1 MEKNYKYSSNHGFDL
16 DVTIGKFA
24 EQANGEC
31 YIRSGD
37 TSLLVT
43 AVASEKPRE
52 GIDFFPLIC
61 DFQEKL
67 YAVGKIPGG
76 FLKREGKAS
85 DEATLIS
92 RQMDRPLRP
101 LFPENYY
108 NDVQVIATV
117 LSMDEDNK
125 PDCLSTIGASIA
137 LGISD
142 IPFNGPVAA
151 VSVGFVDGNFII
163 NPNEE
168 QREKSLLDLT
178 VAGSKDAINMVE
190 AGANELT
197 EDQMLEAMLLAHE
210 EIGHICEFTQ
220 LIIDEIGKEKNL
232 VEVIVP
238 SELEE
243 KIIAEFS
250 EDIKGSIRTT
260 DKMERGEA
268 MFNIEEAAKERFLEE
283 YPDSEDEIHRVID
296 DIMKKEVRRMI
307 SIDKIRPDGREMKEI
322 RPLSAEV
329 GTLPRVHGS
338 GLFKRGQT
346 QVLSVVTLGSTAD
359 VQIIDGLNRK
369 EIQKRY
375 MHQYNFPP
383 FSVGDVKPLRAPGR
397 REIGHGHLAERALI
411 PVLPDPS
418 EFPYTIRVVSEVLSS
433 NGSSSQASICG
444 STLSLMDAGVP
455 IKKPVAGIAMGLIKE
470 EDSISILT
478 DIQGLEDH
486 LGDMDFKVAG
496 TRDGITALQMDMKI
510 SGITREVLEESLDN
524 AKEARMQILD
534 LIDKTIES
542 PREDISDFA
551 PRLFTID
558 IDPEKVRDVI
568 GSGGKTINKIID
580 ETGVTIETEDD
591 GHITVAS
598 VDGESGKRAI
608 EMIKSI
614 VTDPKAGDVYTGKV
628 TRIMNFGAFVEI
640 AIGKEG
646 LLHIS
651 QIDHKRVEKV
661 EDILNVGDEVT
672 VKVTEIDRQ
681 GRINLSRK
689 ALLEKPEGSESDD
702 KDDHR
707 QRRDNK
713 RRNDKSEAWPA
724 DEDPRNLNN

>member
-1 MEKNYKYSSNHGFDL
+1 MVKNYKYTSKRGKDIEI
-16 DVTIGKFA
+16 TIGKFA

-31 YIRSGD
+31 FIRSGD

-52 GIDFFPLIC
+52 GIDFFPLLC

-85 DEATLIS
+85 DEATLIA

-108 NDVQVIATV
+108 NDVQIVATV
-117 LSMDEDNK
+117 LSMEEDYL
-125 PDCLSTIGASIA
+125 PDPLTTIGASIA

-142 IPFNGPVAA
+142 IPFDGPVAA
-151 VSVGFVDGNFII
+151 AMVGMVDGKLII
-163 NPNEE
+163 NPNKE
-168 QREKSLLDLT
+168 QREKSDLDLT
-178 VAGSKDAINMVE
+178 VAGKKDAINMVE
-190 AGANELT
+190 AGANELD
-197 EDQMLEAMLLAHE
+197 ESQMLEAMLYAQE
-210 EIGHICEFTQ
+210 EIADICDFIQ
-220 LIIDEIGKEKNL
+220 NIIDEIGKEKTV
-232 VEVIVP
+232 VEEHI
-238 SELEE
+238 ETQLE
-243 KIIAEFS
+243 KDIAADFE
-250 EDIKGSIRTT
+250 EEIKKAIRTS
-260 DKMERGEA
+260 DKTEREDNI
-268 MFNIEEAAKERFLEE
+268 FKIEEAAKEKYLEE
-283 YPDSEDEIHRVID
+283 NPESADEIHRKID
-296 DIMKKEVRRMI
+296 DIMKKEVRRMV
-307 SIDKIRPDGREMKEI
+307 SIDKIRPDGRELTEI
-322 RPLSAEV
+322 RKLSAEA
-329 GTLPRVHGS
+329 GLLPRVHGS
-338 GLFKRGQT
+338 GLFQRGQT
-346 QVLSVVTLGSTAD
+346 QVLSVLTLGSPAD
-359 VQIIDGLNRK
+359 VQIIDGLNK
-369 EIQKRY
+369 EEVEKRY

-383 FSVGDVKPLRAPGR
+383 FSVGDIKPLRAPGR
-397 REIGHGHLAERALI
+397 REVGHGHLAERALV
-411 PVLPDPS
+411 PVLPDQKD
-418 EFPYTIRVVSEVLSS
+418 FPYTIRIVSEVLSS

-470 EDSISILT
+470 DDSISILT

-496 TRDGITALQMDMKI
+496 TKDGITALQMDMKI
-510 SGITREVLEESLDN
+510 SGITKEVLEQSLNN
-524 AKEARMQILD
+524 AKNARMQILD
-534 LIDKTIES
+534 VITEAIEK

-580 ETGVTIETEDD
+580 QTGVKIETEDD

-598 VDGESGKRAI
+598 NDGASGKKAI
-608 EMIKSI
+608 EMIRSI
-614 VTDPKAGDVYTGKV
+614 VTDPKPGDIYTGKV
-628 TRIMNFGAFVEI
+628 VRIMNFGAFVEI

-651 QIDHKRVEKV
+651 QIDHHRVGKV
-661 EDILNVGDEVT
+661 EDVLNVGDEVK

-689 ALLEKPEGSESDD
+689 ELLEKPEKEDRSE
-702 KDDHR
+702 
-707 QRRDNK
+707 K
-713 RRNDKSEAWPA
+713 RERPKKQEAWPA
-724 DEDPRNLNN
+724 DEDPRNHNN

>member
-1 MEKNYKYSSNHGFDL
+1 MVKTYKYESKLGKDFEI
-16 DVTIGKFA
+16 TIGKFA

-31 YIRSGD
+31 YIKSGD

-108 NDVQVIATV
+108 NDVQIIATV
-117 LSMDEDNK
+117 LSMDEDNL
-125 PDCLSTIGASIA
+125 PDPLTTIGASIA

-142 IPFNGPVAA
+142 IPFDGPVGACM
-151 VSVGFVDGNFII
+151 VGKVGDNLII
-163 NPNEE
+163 NPNKEE
-168 QREKSLLDLT
+168 REKSSLELT
-178 VAGSKDAINMVE
+178 VAGKKGAINMVE
-190 AGANELT
+190 AGAKEIS
-197 EDQMLEAMLLAHE
+197 EDEMLEAMLLALE
-210 EIGHICEFTQ
+210 EIGNISDFIQT
-220 LIIDEIGKEKNL
+220 IIDDIGKEKI
-232 VEVIVP
+232 EVAQIEET
-238 SELEE
+238 ELDRKISADFEE
-243 KIIAEFS
+243 E
-250 EDIKGSIRTT
+250 IKNSIRTT
-260 DKMERGEA
+260 DKTEREDNI
-268 MFNIEEAAKERFLEE
+268 FNIEEAAKEKYLEE
-283 YPDSEDEIHRVID
+283 YPESEDEIHRRID
-296 DIMKKEVRRMI
+296 NIMKKEVRRMI
-307 SIDKIRPDGREMKEI
+307 SIDKIRPDGRDLTEI
-322 RPLSAEV
+322 RPLSAEA
-329 GTLPRVHGS
+329 GLLPRVHGS
-338 GLFKRGQT
+338 GLFQRGQT
-346 QVLSVVTLGSTAD
+346 QVLSVVTLGSPAD
-359 VQIIDGLNRK
+359 VQIIDGLNRE

-375 MHQYNFPP
+375 IHQYNFPP
-383 FSVGDVKPLRAPGR
+383 FCVGDVRPLRGPGR
-397 REIGHGHLAERALI
+397 REIGHGRLAERALL
-411 PVLPDPS
+411 PVLPD
-418 EFPYTIRVVSEVLSS
+418 EKDFPYTIRVVSEVLSS

-455 IKKPVAGIAMGLIKE
+455 ITKPVAGIAMGLIKE
-470 EDSISILT
+470 DDSISILT

-510 SGITREVLEESLDN
+510 DGITREVLEESLND
-524 AKEARMQILD
+524 AHSARMRILD
-534 LIDKTIES
+534 VIES
-542 PREDISDFA
+542 AIEKPRSDISDYA

-580 ETGVTIETEDD
+580 ATGVKIETEDD

-598 VDGESGKRAI
+598 EDGESGKKAI

-614 VTDPKAGDVYTGKV
+614 VTDPKPGDIYTGKV
-628 TRIMNFGAFVEI
+628 VRIMNFGAFVEI

-651 QIDHKRVEKV
+651 QIDHHRVEKV
-661 EDILNVGDEVT
+661 EDVLSVGDEVK

-689 ALLEKPEGSESDD
+689 ALLEKPE
-702 KDDHR
+702 
-707 QRRDNK
+707 
-713 RRNDKSEAWPA
+713 AWPV
-724 DEDPRNLNN
+724 DESPYRKDKKDK

>member
-1 MEKNYKYSSNHGFDL
+1 MIKNYKYTSKNGYDFE
-16 DVTIGKFA
+16 VTIGKYA
-24 EQANGEC
+24 EQANGAC
-31 YIRSGD
+31 FIQSGD

-76 FLKREGKAS
+76 FLRREGKAS

-117 LSMDEDNK
+117 LSMDHDHL
-125 PDCLSTIGASIA
+125 PDPLTTIGASIA

-142 IPFNGPVAA
+142 IPFNGPVGACM
-151 VSVGFVDGNFII
+151 VGKVDGKLVI

-168 QREKSLLDLT
+168 DRKKSDLHLT
-178 VAGSKDAINMVE
+178 VAGKKGAINMVE
-190 AGANELT
+190 AGANELD
-197 EDQMLEAMLLAHE
+197 ESEMLEAMLLA
-210 EIGHICEFTQ
+210 
-220 LIIDEIGKEKNL
+220 LDEIGDISDFIQTIIDDIGLPKKE
-232 VEVIVP
+232 VEAHEET
-238 SELEE
+238 ELDRLISKSFEE
-243 KIIAEFS
+243 E
-250 EDIKGSIRTT
+250 IKSSIRTT
-260 DKMERGEA
+260 DKTEREDNI
-268 MFNIEEAAKERFLEE
+268 FRIEEEAKEKFLTDFPET
-283 YPDSEDEIHRVID
+283 EDEIHRRID

-307 SIDKIRPDGREMKEI
+307 SIDKIRPDGRAMTEI
-322 RPLSAEV
+322 RPLSAEAGV
-329 GTLPRVHGS
+329 LPRVHGS
-338 GLFKRGQT
+338 GLFQRGQT
-346 QVLSVVTLGSTAD
+346 QVLSIVTLGSPAD
-359 VQIIDGLNRK
+359 SQLIDGLNI
-369 EIQKRY
+369 EDVEKRY

-383 FSVGDVKPLRAPGR
+383 FCVGDVRPLRGPGR
-397 REIGHGHLAERALI
+397 REIGHGHLAERALV
-411 PVLPDPS
+411 PVLPD
-418 EFPYTIRVVSEVLSS
+418 EKDFPYTIRVVSEVLSS

-470 EDSISILT
+470 DDSISILT

-510 SGITREVLEESLDN
+510 SGITEEVLRQSLAD
-524 AKEARMQILD
+524 AKDARFRILD
-534 LIDKTIES
+534 VIES
-542 PREDISDFA
+542 AIDAPREELSDYA
-551 PRLFTID
+551 PRLYTID

-568 GSGGKTINKIID
+568 GSGGKNINKIID
-580 ETGVTIETEDD
+580 ATGVKIETEDD

-598 VDGESGKRAI
+598 NDGASGKKAI
-608 EMIKSI
+608 EMIRAI
-614 VTDPKAGDVYTGKV
+614 VTDPKPGDVFEGTV
-628 TRIMNFGAFVEI
+628 VRLMNFGAFVEI

-651 QIDHKRVEKV
+651 QIAHHRVNKV
-661 EDILNVGDEVT
+661 EDELKVGDK
-672 VKVTEIDRQ
+672 VKVQVTEIDRQ

-689 ALLEKPEGSESDD
+689 ALLEKPEKE
-702 KDDHR
+702 
-707 QRRDNK
+707 QRPEK
-713 RRNDKSEAWPA
+713 AEAWPV
-724 DEDPRNLNN
+724 DESPYRKDK

>member
-1 MEKNYKYSSNHGFDL
+1 MEKNYKYTSNHGYEL
-16 DVTIGKFA
+16 EVTIGKFA

-31 YIRSGD
+31 YIKNGE

-85 DEATLIS
+85 DEGTLIS

-117 LSMDEDNK
+117 FSMDEDHK

-142 IPFNGPVAA
+142 IPFAGPVAA
-151 VSVGFVDGNFII
+151 VSVGYVDGKLIV

-168 QREKSLLDLT
+168 ERKNSKLDLT
-178 VAGSKDAINMVE
+178 VAGTADAINMVE

-197 EDQMLEAMLLAHE
+197 EEEMLEAMLLAHE
-210 EIGHICEFTQ
+210 EIGQICKFTQ
-220 LIIDEIGKEKNL
+220 SIIDEIGKEKNL
-232 VEVIVP
+232 VEVELT

-243 KIIAEFS
+243 KIIEEYS
-250 EDIKGSIRTT
+250 DDIKSSIRTT

-268 MFNIEEAAKERFLEE
+268 IFNIEEAAKEKYLEE
-283 YPDSEDEIHRVID
+283 YPESEDEIHRVID
-296 DIMKKEVRRMI
+296 NIMKKEVRRMI
-307 SIDKIRPDGREMKEI
+307 SIDKIRPDGRDLKEI
-322 RPLSAEV
+322 RPLSAEA
-329 GTLPRVHGS
+329 GLIPRVHGS

-346 QVLSVVTLGSTAD
+346 QVLSITTLGSPAD
-359 VQIIDGLNRK
+359 VQIIDGLNRE
-369 EIQKRY
+369 EIHKRY

-397 REIGHGHLAERALI
+397 REIGHGHLAERALV
-411 PVLPDPS
+411 PVLPEQSD
-418 EFPYTIRVVSEVLSS
+418 FPYTIRVVSEVLSS

-470 EDSISILT
+470 EESISILT

-510 SGITREVLEESLDN
+510 SGISREILEESLQN
-524 AKEARMQILD
+524 AKQARMQILD
-534 LIDKTIES
+534 LIESTINS
-542 PREDISDFA
+542 PREDISDYA

-580 ETGVTIETEDD
+580 ETGVSIETEDD
-591 GHITVAS
+591 GHITVAAN
-598 VDGESGKRAI
+598 DGTSGKKAI
-608 EMIKSI
+608 EMIRAI
-614 VTDPKAGDVYTGKV
+614 VTDPQVGDIYTGKV
-628 TRIMNFGAFVEI
+628 TKIMNFGAFVEI

-651 QIDHKRVEKV
+651 QIDHARTDKV
-661 EDILNVGDEVT
+661 EDVLAVDDEVR
-672 VKVTEIDRQ
+672 VKITEIDRQ

-689 ALLEKPEGSESDD
+689 ALLEKSE
-702 KDDHR
+702 KEE
-707 QRRDNK
+707 NK
-713 RRNDKSEAWPA
+713 RDANHKKEAWPS
-724 DEDPRNLNN
+724 DEDPRNK

>member
-1 MEKNYKYSSNHGFDL
+1 MVKTYKYTSKLGKDFE
-16 DVTIGKFA
+16 VTIGKFA

-37 TSLLVT
+37 TSMLVT

-76 FLKREGKAS
+76 FLRREGKSS

-108 NDVQVIATV
+108 NDVQIIATV
-117 LSMDEDNK
+117 LSMDEDNL
-125 PDCLSTIGASIA
+125 PDPLTTIGASIA

-142 IPFNGPVAA
+142 IPFDGPVGACM
-151 VSVGFVDGNFII
+151 VGKVGDKLII
-163 NPNEE
+163 NPDKEE
-168 QREKSLLDLT
+168 REKSTLELT
-178 VAGSKDAINMVE
+178 VAGKKGAINMVE
-190 AGANELT
+190 AGANELS
-197 EDQMLEAMLLAHE
+197 ESDMLEAMLLALE
-210 EIGHICEFTQ
+210 EIGHISDFIQT
-220 LIIDEIGKEKNL
+220 IIDDIGKEKA
-232 VEVIVP
+232 EV
-238 SELEE
+238 SEIEE
-243 KIIAEFS
+243 TELDRLISKDFEQ
-250 EDIKGSIRTT
+250 DIKDSIRTT
-260 DKMERGEA
+260 DKTEREDNI
-268 MFNIEEAAKERFLEE
+268 FRIEEEAKAKYLEE
-283 YPDSEDEIHRVID
+283 YPESEDEIHRRID
-296 DIMKKEVRRMI
+296 NIMKKEVRRMI
-307 SIDKIRPDGREMKEI
+307 SIDKIRPDGRDLTEI
-322 RPLSAEV
+322 RPLSAEA
-329 GTLPRVHGS
+329 GLLPRVHGS

-346 QVLSVVTLGSTAD
+346 QVLSVVTLGSPAD
-359 VQIIDGLNRK
+359 VQIIDGLNRE
-369 EIQKRY
+369 EITKRY

-383 FSVGDVKPLRAPGR
+383 FCVGDVRPLRGPGR
-397 REIGHGHLAERALI
+397 REIGHGRLAERALV
-411 PVLPDPS
+411 PVLPDES

-470 EDSISILT
+470 DDSISILT

-510 SGITREVLEESLDN
+510 SGITREVLEKSLAD
-524 AKEARMQILD
+524 AHDARMRILD
-534 LIDKTIES
+534 VIETAIKS
-542 PREDISDFA
+542 PRADISDYA
-551 PRLFTID
+551 PRLYTID

-580 ETGVTIETEDD
+580 ATGVKIETEDD

-598 VDGESGKRAI
+598 DNGESGKKAI
-608 EMIKSI
+608 EMIKAI
-614 VTDPKAGDVYTGKV
+614 VTDPKPGDIYTGKV
-628 TRIMNFGAFVEI
+628 VRIMNFGAFVEI

-651 QIDHKRVEKV
+651 QIDHHRVGKV
-661 EDILNVGDEVT
+661 EDVLSVGDEVK

-689 ALLEKPEGSESDD
+689 ALLEKPE
-702 KDDHR
+702 
-707 QRRDNK
+707 
-713 RRNDKSEAWPA
+713 AWPV
-724 DEDPRNLNN
+724 DESPYKKNKDK

>member
-1 MEKNYKYSSNHGFDL
+1 MIKNYKYTSKNGYDFE
-16 DVTIGKFA
+16 VTIGKYA
-24 EQANGEC
+24 EQANGAC
-31 YIRSGD
+31 FIQSGD

-76 FLKREGKAS
+76 FLRREGKAS

-117 LSMDEDNK
+117 LSMDHDHL
-125 PDCLSTIGASIA
+125 PDPLTTIGASIA

-142 IPFNGPVAA
+142 IPFNGPVGACM
-151 VSVGFVDGNFII
+151 VGKVDGKLVI

-168 QREKSLLDLT
+168 DRKKSDLHLT
-178 VAGSKDAINMVE
+178 VAGKKGAINMVE
-190 AGANELT
+190 AGANELD
-197 EDQMLEAMLLAHE
+197 ESEMLEAMLLA
-210 EIGHICEFTQ
+210 
-220 LIIDEIGKEKNL
+220 LDEIGDISDFIQTIIDDIGLPKKE
-232 VEVIVP
+232 VEAHEETELDRLI
-238 SELEE
+238 SESFEE
-243 KIIAEFS
+243 E
-250 EDIKGSIRTT
+250 IKSSIRTT
-260 DKMERGEA
+260 DKTEREDNI
-268 MFNIEEAAKERFLEE
+268 FRIEEEAKEKFLTDFPET
-283 YPDSEDEIHRVID
+283 EDEIHRRID

-307 SIDKIRPDGREMKEI
+307 SIDKIRPDGRAMTEI
-322 RPLSAEV
+322 RPLSAEAGV
-329 GTLPRVHGS
+329 LPRVHGS
-338 GLFKRGQT
+338 GLFQRGQT
-346 QVLSVVTLGSTAD
+346 QVLSIVTLGSPAD
-359 VQIIDGLNRK
+359 SQLIDGLNI
-369 EIQKRY
+369 EDVEKRY

-383 FSVGDVKPLRAPGR
+383 FCVGDVRPLRGPGR
-397 REIGHGHLAERALI
+397 REIGHGHLAERALV
-411 PVLPDPS
+411 PVLPD
-418 EFPYTIRVVSEVLSS
+418 EKDFPYTIRVVSEVLSS

-470 EDSISILT
+470 DDSISILT

-510 SGITREVLEESLDN
+510 SGITEEVLRQSLAD
-524 AKEARMQILD
+524 AKDARFRILD
-534 LIDKTIES
+534 VIES
-542 PREDISDFA
+542 AIDAPREELSDYA
-551 PRLFTID
+551 PRLYTID

-568 GSGGKTINKIID
+568 GSGGKNINKIID
-580 ETGVTIETEDD
+580 ATGVKIETEDD

-598 VDGESGKRAI
+598 NDGASGKKAI
-608 EMIKSI
+608 EMIKAI
-614 VTDPKAGDVYTGKV
+614 VTDPKPGDVFEGTV
-628 TRIMNFGAFVEI
+628 VRLMNFGAFVEI

-651 QIDHKRVEKV
+651 QIAHHRVNKV
-661 EDILNVGDEVT
+661 EDELKVGDK
-672 VKVTEIDRQ
+672 VKVQVTEIDRQ

-689 ALLEKPEGSESDD
+689 ALLEKPEKSERPE
-702 KDDHR
+702 KA
-707 QRRDNK
+707 
-713 RRNDKSEAWPA
+713 EAWPV
-724 DEDPRNLNN
+724 DESPYRKDK

>member
-1 MEKNYKYSSNHGFDL
+1 MVKTYKYESKLGKDFEI
-16 DVTIGKFA
+16 TIGKFA

-31 YIRSGD
+31 YIKSGD

-108 NDVQVIATV
+108 NDVQIIATV
-117 LSMDEDNK
+117 LSMDEDNL
-125 PDCLSTIGASIA
+125 PDPLTTIGASIA

-142 IPFNGPVAA
+142 IPFDGPVGACM
-151 VSVGFVDGNFII
+151 VGKVGDNLII
-163 NPNEE
+163 NPNKEE
-168 QREKSLLDLT
+168 REKSSLELT
-178 VAGSKDAINMVE
+178 VAGKKGAINMVE
-190 AGANELT
+190 AGAKEIS
-197 EDQMLEAMLLAHE
+197 EDEMLEAMLLALE
-210 EIGHICEFTQ
+210 EIGNISDFIQT
-220 LIIDEIGKEKNL
+220 IIDDIGKEKI
-232 VEVIVP
+232 EVAQIEET
-238 SELEE
+238 ELDRKISADFEE
-243 KIIAEFS
+243 E
-250 EDIKGSIRTT
+250 IKNSIRTT
-260 DKMERGEA
+260 DKTEREDNI
-268 MFNIEEAAKERFLEE
+268 FNIEEAAKEKYLEE
-283 YPDSEDEIHRVID
+283 YPESEDEIHRRID
-296 DIMKKEVRRMI
+296 NIMKKEVRRMI
-307 SIDKIRPDGREMKEI
+307 SIDKIRPDGRDLTEI
-322 RPLSAEV
+322 RPLSAEA
-329 GTLPRVHGS
+329 GLLPRVHGS
-338 GLFKRGQT
+338 GLFQRGQT
-346 QVLSVVTLGSTAD
+346 QVLSVVTLGSPAD
-359 VQIIDGLNRK
+359 VQIIDGLNRE

-375 MHQYNFPP
+375 IHQYNFPP
-383 FSVGDVKPLRAPGR
+383 FCVGDVRPLRGPGR
-397 REIGHGHLAERALI
+397 REIGHGRLAERALL
-411 PVLPDPS
+411 PVLPD
-418 EFPYTIRVVSEVLSS
+418 EKDFPYTIRVVSEVLSS

-455 IKKPVAGIAMGLIKE
+455 ISKPVAGIAMGLIKE
-470 EDSISILT
+470 DDSISILT

-510 SGITREVLEESLDN
+510 DGITREVLEESLND
-524 AKEARMQILD
+524 AHSARMRILD
-534 LIDKTIES
+534 VIESAIDK
-542 PREDISDFA
+542 PRSDISDYA

-580 ETGVTIETEDD
+580 ATGVKIETEDD

-598 VDGESGKRAI
+598 EDGESGKKAI

-614 VTDPKAGDVYTGKV
+614 VTDPKPGDIYTGKV
-628 TRIMNFGAFVEI
+628 VRIMNFGAFVEI

-651 QIDHKRVEKV
+651 QIDHHRVEKV
-661 EDILNVGDEVT
+661 EDVLSVGDEVK

-689 ALLEKPEGSESDD
+689 ALLEKPE
-702 KDDHR
+702 
-707 QRRDNK
+707 
-713 RRNDKSEAWPA
+713 AWPV
-724 DEDPRNLNN
+724 DESPYRKDKKDK

>member
-1 MEKNYKYSSNHGFDL
+1 MIKNYKYTSKNGYDFE
-16 DVTIGKFA
+16 VTIGKYA
-24 EQANGEC
+24 EQANGAC
-31 YIRSGD
+31 FIQSGD

-76 FLKREGKAS
+76 FLRREGKAS

-117 LSMDEDNK
+117 LSMDHDHL
-125 PDCLSTIGASIA
+125 PDPLTTIGASIA

-142 IPFNGPVAA
+142 IPFNGPVGACM
-151 VSVGFVDGNFII
+151 VGKVDGKLVI

-168 QREKSLLDLT
+168 DRKKSDLHLT
-178 VAGSKDAINMVE
+178 VAGKKGAINMVE
-190 AGANELT
+190 AGANELD
-197 EDQMLEAMLLAHE
+197 ESEMLEAMLLA
-210 EIGHICEFTQ
+210 
-220 LIIDEIGKEKNL
+220 LDEIGDISDFIQTIIDDIGLPKKE
-232 VEVIVP
+232 VEAHEETELDRLI
-238 SELEE
+238 SESFEE
-243 KIIAEFS
+243 E
-250 EDIKGSIRTT
+250 IKSSIRTT
-260 DKMERGEA
+260 DKTEREDNI
-268 MFNIEEAAKERFLEE
+268 FRIEEEAKEKFLTDFPET
-283 YPDSEDEIHRVID
+283 EDEIHRRID

-307 SIDKIRPDGREMKEI
+307 SIDKIRPDGRAMTEI
-322 RPLSAEV
+322 RPLSAEAGV
-329 GTLPRVHGS
+329 LPRVHGS
-338 GLFKRGQT
+338 GLFQRGQT
-346 QVLSVVTLGSTAD
+346 QVLSIVTLGSPAD
-359 VQIIDGLNRK
+359 SQLIDGLNI
-369 EIQKRY
+369 EDVEKRY

-383 FSVGDVKPLRAPGR
+383 FCVGDVRPLRGPGR
-397 REIGHGHLAERALI
+397 REIGHGHLAERALV
-411 PVLPDPS
+411 PVLPD
-418 EFPYTIRVVSEVLSS
+418 EKDFPYTIRVVSEVLSS

-470 EDSISILT
+470 DDSISILT

-510 SGITREVLEESLDN
+510 SGITEEVLRQSLAD
-524 AKEARMQILD
+524 AKDARFRILD
-534 LIDKTIES
+534 VIES
-542 PREDISDFA
+542 AIDAPREELSDYA
-551 PRLFTID
+551 PRLYTID

-568 GSGGKTINKIID
+568 GSGGKNINKIID
-580 ETGVTIETEDD
+580 ATGVKIETEDD

-598 VDGESGKRAI
+598 NDGASGKKAI
-608 EMIKSI
+608 EMIKAI
-614 VTDPKAGDVYTGKV
+614 VTDPKPGDVFEGTV
-628 TRIMNFGAFVEI
+628 VRLMNFGAFVEI

-651 QIDHKRVEKV
+651 QIAHHRVNKV
-661 EDILNVGDEVT
+661 EDELKVGDK
-672 VKVTEIDRQ
+672 VKVQVTEIDRQ

-689 ALLEKPEGSESDD
+689 ALLEKPEKE
-702 KDDHR
+702 
-707 QRRDNK
+707 QRPEK
-713 RRNDKSEAWPA
+713 AEAWPV
-724 DEDPRNLNN
+724 DESPYRKDK

>member
-31 YIRSGD
+31 YIKCGD

-117 LSMDEDNK
+117 FSMDEDNK

-151 VSVGFVDGNFII
+151 VSVGYVDGEYII

-168 QREKSLLDLT
+168 QREKSLLELT

-197 EDQMLEAMLLAHE
+197 EDKMLEAMLIAHE
-210 EIGHICEFTQ
+210 EIGHICDFIQT
-220 LIIDEIGKEKNL
+220 IIDEIGKEKNM

-243 KIIAEFS
+243 KIIAEYS

-268 MFNIEEAAKERFLEE
+268 IFNIEEAAKEKFLED
-283 YPDSEDEIHRVID
+283 YPESEDEIHRVID

-307 SIDKIRPDGREMKEI
+307 SIDKIRPDGRQMKEI

-346 QVLSVVTLGSTAD
+346 QVLSVVTLGSPAD

-383 FSVGDVKPLRAPGR
+383 FSVGDIKPLRAPGR
-397 REIGHGHLAERALI
+397 REIGHGRLAERALI
-411 PVLPDPS
+411 PVLPELS

-510 SGITREVLEESLDN
+510 SGITREVLEESLAN

-534 LIDKTIES
+534 LIESTIQN
-542 PREDISDFA
+542 PREDISEFA

-651 QIDHKRVEKV
+651 QIDHKRVGKV
-661 EDILNVGDEVT
+661 EDVLSVGDEVK
-672 VKVTEIDRQ
+672 VEVTEIDKQ

-689 ALLEKPEGSESDD
+689 ALLPKPERDE
-702 KDDHR
+702 KEER
-707 QRRDNK
+707 QDRKERPRK
-713 RRNDKSEAWPA
+713 QEAWPA
-724 DEDPRNLNN
+724 DEDPRDHNN

>member
-1 MEKNYKYSSNHGFDL
+1 MIKNYKYTSKNGYDFE
-16 DVTIGKFA
+16 VTIGKYA
-24 EQANGEC
+24 EQANGAC
-31 YIRSGD
+31 FIQSGD

-76 FLKREGKAS
+76 FLRREGKAS

-117 LSMDEDNK
+117 LSMDHDHL
-125 PDCLSTIGASIA
+125 PDPLTTIGASIA

-142 IPFNGPVAA
+142 IPFNGPVGACM
-151 VSVGFVDGNFII
+151 VGKVDGKLVI

-168 QREKSLLDLT
+168 DRKKSDLELT
-178 VAGSKDAINMVE
+178 VAGKKGAINMVE
-190 AGANELT
+190 AGANELD
-197 EDQMLEAMLLAHE
+197 ESEMLEAMLLA
-210 EIGHICEFTQ
+210 
-220 LIIDEIGKEKNL
+220 LDEIGDISDFIQTIIDDIGLPKKE
-232 VEVIVP
+232 VEAHEETELDRLI
-238 SELEE
+238 SESFEE
-243 KIIAEFS
+243 E
-250 EDIKGSIRTT
+250 IKSSIRTT
-260 DKMERGEA
+260 DKTEREDNI
-268 MFNIEEAAKERFLEE
+268 FRIEEEAKEKFLTDFPET
-283 YPDSEDEIHRVID
+283 EDEIHRRID

-307 SIDKIRPDGREMKEI
+307 SIDKIRPDGRAMTEI
-322 RPLSAEV
+322 RPLSAEAGV
-329 GTLPRVHGS
+329 LPRVHGS
-338 GLFKRGQT
+338 GLFQRGQT
-346 QVLSVVTLGSTAD
+346 QVLSIVTLGSPAD
-359 VQIIDGLNRK
+359 SQLIDGLNI
-369 EIQKRY
+369 EDVEKRY

-383 FSVGDVKPLRAPGR
+383 FCVGDVRPLRGPGR
-397 REIGHGHLAERALI
+397 REIGHGHLAERALV
-411 PVLPDPS
+411 PVLPD
-418 EFPYTIRVVSEVLSS
+418 EKDFPYTIRVVSEVLSS

-470 EDSISILT
+470 DDSISILT

-510 SGITREVLEESLDN
+510 SGITEEVLRQSLAD
-524 AKEARMQILD
+524 AKDARFRILD
-534 LIDKTIES
+534 VIES
-542 PREDISDFA
+542 AIDAPREELSDYA
-551 PRLFTID
+551 PRLYTID

-568 GSGGKTINKIID
+568 GSGGKNINKIID
-580 ETGVTIETEDD
+580 ATGVKIETEDD

-598 VDGESGKRAI
+598 NDGASGKKAI
-608 EMIKSI
+608 EMIRAI
-614 VTDPKAGDVYTGKV
+614 VTDPKPGDVFEGTV
-628 TRIMNFGAFVEI
+628 VRLMNFGAFVEI

-651 QIDHKRVEKV
+651 QIAHHRVNKV
-661 EDILNVGDEVT
+661 EDELKVGDK
-672 VKVTEIDRQ
+672 VKVQVTEIDRQ

-689 ALLEKPEGSESDD
+689 ALLEKPEKE
-702 KDDHR
+702 
-707 QRRDNK
+707 QRPEK
-713 RRNDKSEAWPA
+713 AEAWPV
-724 DEDPRNLNN
+724 DESPYRKDK

>member
-1 MEKNYKYSSNHGFDL
+1 MIKNYKYTSKNGYDFE
-16 DVTIGKFA
+16 VTIGKYA
-24 EQANGEC
+24 EQANGAC
-31 YIRSGD
+31 FIQSGD

-76 FLKREGKAS
+76 FLRREGKAS

-117 LSMDEDNK
+117 LSMDHDHL
-125 PDCLSTIGASIA
+125 PDPLTTIGASIA

-142 IPFNGPVAA
+142 IPFNGPVGACM
-151 VSVGFVDGNFII
+151 VGKVDGKLVI

-168 QREKSLLDLT
+168 DRKKSDLHLT
-178 VAGSKDAINMVE
+178 VAGKKGAINMVE
-190 AGANELT
+190 AGANELD
-197 EDQMLEAMLLAHE
+197 ESEMLEAMLLA
-210 EIGHICEFTQ
+210 
-220 LIIDEIGKEKNL
+220 LDEIGDISDFIQTIIDDIGLPKKE
-232 VEVIVP
+232 VEAHEETELDRLI
-238 SELEE
+238 SES
-243 KIIAEFS
+243 F
-250 EDIKGSIRTT
+250 EDEIKSSIRTT
-260 DKMERGEA
+260 DKTEREDNI
-268 MFNIEEAAKERFLEE
+268 FRIEEEAKEKFLADFPET
-283 YPDSEDEIHRVID
+283 EDEIHRRID

-307 SIDKIRPDGREMKEI
+307 SIDKIRPDGRAMTEI
-322 RPLSAEV
+322 RPLSAEAGV
-329 GTLPRVHGS
+329 LPRVHGS
-338 GLFKRGQT
+338 GLFQRGQT
-346 QVLSVVTLGSTAD
+346 QVLSIVTLGSPAD
-359 VQIIDGLNRK
+359 SQLIDGLNI
-369 EIQKRY
+369 EDVEKRY

-383 FSVGDVKPLRAPGR
+383 FCVGDVRPLRGPGR
-397 REIGHGHLAERALI
+397 REIGHGHLAERALV
-411 PVLPDPS
+411 PVLPD
-418 EFPYTIRVVSEVLSS
+418 EKDFPYTIRVVSEVLSS

-470 EDSISILT
+470 DDSISILT

-510 SGITREVLEESLDN
+510 SGITEEVLRQSLAD
-524 AKEARMQILD
+524 AKDARFRILD
-534 LIDKTIES
+534 VIES
-542 PREDISDFA
+542 AIDAPREELSDYA
-551 PRLFTID
+551 PRLYTID

-568 GSGGKTINKIID
+568 GSGGKNINKIID
-580 ETGVTIETEDD
+580 ATGVKIETEDD

-598 VDGESGKRAI
+598 NDGTSGKKAI
-608 EMIKSI
+608 DMIKAI
-614 VTDPKAGDVYTGKV
+614 VTDPKPGDVFEGTV
-628 TRIMNFGAFVEI
+628 VRLMNFGAFVEI

-651 QIDHKRVEKV
+651 QIAHHRVNKV
-661 EDILNVGDEVT
+661 EDELKVGDK
-672 VKVTEIDRQ
+672 VKVQVTEIDRQ

-689 ALLEKPEGSESDD
+689 ALLEKPEKSERPE
-702 KDDHR
+702 KA
-707 QRRDNK
+707 
-713 RRNDKSEAWPA
+713 EAWPV
-724 DEDPRNLNN
+724 DESPYRKDK

>member
-1 MEKNYKYSSNHGFDL
+1 MIKNYKYTSKNGYDFE
-16 DVTIGKFA
+16 VTIGKYA
-24 EQANGEC
+24 EQANGAC
-31 YIRSGD
+31 FIQSGD

-76 FLKREGKAS
+76 FLRREGKAS

-117 LSMDEDNK
+117 LSMDHDHL
-125 PDCLSTIGASIA
+125 PDPLTTIGASIA

-142 IPFNGPVAA
+142 IPFNGPVGACM
-151 VSVGFVDGNFII
+151 VGKVDGKLVI

-168 QREKSLLDLT
+168 DRKKSDLHLT
-178 VAGSKDAINMVE
+178 VAGKKGAINMVE
-190 AGANELT
+190 AGANELD
-197 EDQMLEAMLLAHE
+197 ESEMLEAMLLA
-210 EIGHICEFTQ
+210 
-220 LIIDEIGKEKNL
+220 LDEIGDISDFIQTIIDDIGLPKKE
-232 VEVIVP
+232 VEAHEETELDRLI
-238 SELEE
+238 SESFEE
-243 KIIAEFS
+243 E
-250 EDIKGSIRTT
+250 IKSSIRTT
-260 DKMERGEA
+260 DKTEREDNI
-268 MFNIEEAAKERFLEE
+268 FRIEEEAKEKFLTDFPET
-283 YPDSEDEIHRVID
+283 EDEIHRRID

-307 SIDKIRPDGREMKEI
+307 SIDKIRPDGRAMTEI
-322 RPLSAEV
+322 RPLSAEAGV
-329 GTLPRVHGS
+329 LSRVHGS
-338 GLFKRGQT
+338 GLFQRGQT
-346 QVLSVVTLGSTAD
+346 QVLSIVTLGSPAD
-359 VQIIDGLNRK
+359 SQLIDGLNI
-369 EIQKRY
+369 EDVEKRY

-383 FSVGDVKPLRAPGR
+383 FCVGDVRPLRGPGR
-397 REIGHGHLAERALI
+397 REIGHGHLAERALV
-411 PVLPDPS
+411 PVLPD
-418 EFPYTIRVVSEVLSS
+418 EKDFPYTIRVVSEVLSS

-470 EDSISILT
+470 DDSISILT

-510 SGITREVLEESLDN
+510 SGITEEVLRQSLAD
-524 AKEARMQILD
+524 AKDARFRILD
-534 LIDKTIES
+534 VIES
-542 PREDISDFA
+542 AIDAPREELSDYA
-551 PRLFTID
+551 PRLYTID

-568 GSGGKTINKIID
+568 GSGGKNINKIID
-580 ETGVTIETEDD
+580 ATGVKIETEDD

-598 VDGESGKRAI
+598 NDGASGKKAI
-608 EMIKSI
+608 EMIRAI
-614 VTDPKAGDVYTGKV
+614 VTDPKPGDVFEGTV
-628 TRIMNFGAFVEI
+628 VRLMNFGAFVEI

-651 QIDHKRVEKV
+651 QIAHHRVNKV
-661 EDILNVGDEVT
+661 EDELKVGDK
-672 VKVTEIDRQ
+672 VKVQVTEIDRQ

-689 ALLEKPEGSESDD
+689 ALLEKPEKE
-702 KDDHR
+702 
-707 QRRDNK
+707 QRPEK
-713 RRNDKSEAWPA
+713 AEAWPV
-724 DEDPRNLNN
+724 DESPYRKDK

>member
-1 MEKNYKYSSNHGFDL
+1 MVKTYKYESKLGKDFE
-16 DVTIGKFA
+16 VTIGKFA

-31 YIRSGD
+31 YIKSCD

-108 NDVQVIATV
+108 NDVQIIATV
-117 LSMDEDNK
+117 LSMDEDNL
-125 PDCLSTIGASIA
+125 PDPLTTIGASIA

-142 IPFNGPVAA
+142 IPFDGPVGACM
-151 VSVGFVDGNFII
+151 VGKVGDKLII
-163 NPNEE
+163 NPNKEE
-168 QREKSLLDLT
+168 REKSSLELT
-178 VAGSKDAINMVE
+178 VAGKKGAINMVE
-190 AGANELT
+190 AGAKEIS
-197 EDQMLEAMLLAHE
+197 EGEMLEAMLLALE
-210 EIGHICEFTQ
+210 EIGNISDFIQT
-220 LIIDEIGKEKNL
+220 IIDDIGKEKIEVAQ
-232 VEVIVP
+232 VEET
-238 SELEE
+238 ELDRKISADFEE
-243 KIIAEFS
+243 E
-250 EDIKGSIRTT
+250 IKNSIRTT
-260 DKMERGEA
+260 DKTEREDNI
-268 MFNIEEAAKERFLEE
+268 FNIEEAAKEKYLEE
-283 YPDSEDEIHRVID
+283 YPESEDEIHRRID
-296 DIMKKEVRRMI
+296 NIMKKEVRRMI
-307 SIDKIRPDGREMKEI
+307 SIDKIRPDGRDLTEI
-322 RPLSAEV
+322 RQLSAEA
-329 GTLPRVHGS
+329 GLLPRVHGS
-338 GLFKRGQT
+338 GLFQRGQT
-346 QVLSVVTLGSTAD
+346 QVLSVVTLGSPAD
-359 VQIIDGLNRK
+359 VQIIDGLNRE

-375 MHQYNFPP
+375 IHQYNFPP
-383 FSVGDVKPLRAPGR
+383 FCVGDVRPLRGPGR
-397 REIGHGHLAERALI
+397 REIGHGRLAERALL
-411 PVLPDPS
+411 PVLPEEKD
-418 EFPYTIRVVSEVLSS
+418 FPYTIRVVSEVLSS

-455 IKKPVAGIAMGLIKE
+455 ISKPVAGIAMGLIKE
-470 EDSISILT
+470 DNSISILT

-510 SGITREVLEESLDN
+510 DGITREVLEESLND
-524 AKEARMQILD
+524 AHSARMRILD
-534 LIDKTIES
+534 VIESAIDK
-542 PREDISDFA
+542 PRSDISDYA

-568 GSGGKTINKIID
+568 GTGGKTINKIID
-580 ETGVTIETEDD
+580 ATGVKIETEDD

-598 VDGESGKRAI
+598 EDGESGKKAI

-614 VTDPKAGDVYTGKV
+614 VTDPKPGDIYTGKV
-628 TRIMNFGAFVEI
+628 VRIMNFGAFVEI

-651 QIDHKRVEKV
+651 QIDHHRVEKV
-661 EDILNVGDEVT
+661 EDVLSVGDEVK

-689 ALLEKPEGSESDD
+689 ALLEKPE
-702 KDDHR
+702 
-707 QRRDNK
+707 
-713 RRNDKSEAWPA
+713 AWPV
-724 DEDPRNLNN
+724 DESPYRKDKKDK

>member
-1 MEKNYKYSSNHGFDL
+1 MIKNYKYTSKNGYDFE
-16 DVTIGKFA
+16 VTIGKYA
-24 EQANGEC
+24 EQANGAC
-31 YIRSGD
+31 FIQSGD

-76 FLKREGKAS
+76 FLRREGKAS

-117 LSMDEDNK
+117 LSMDHDHL
-125 PDCLSTIGASIA
+125 PDPLTTIGASIA

-142 IPFNGPVAA
+142 IPFNGPVGACM
-151 VSVGFVDGNFII
+151 VGKVDGKLVI

-168 QREKSLLDLT
+168 DRKKSDLHLT
-178 VAGSKDAINMVE
+178 VAGKKGAINMVE
-190 AGANELT
+190 AGANELD
-197 EDQMLEAMLLAHE
+197 ESEMLEAMLLA
-210 EIGHICEFTQ
+210 
-220 LIIDEIGKEKNL
+220 LDEIGDISDFIQTIIDDIGLPKKE
-232 VEVIVP
+232 VEAHEETELDRLI
-238 SELEE
+238 SES
-243 KIIAEFS
+243 F
-250 EDIKGSIRTT
+250 EDEIKSSIRTT
-260 DKMERGEA
+260 DKTEREDNI
-268 MFNIEEAAKERFLEE
+268 FRIEEEAKEKFLADFPET
-283 YPDSEDEIHRVID
+283 EDEIHRRID

-307 SIDKIRPDGREMKEI
+307 SIDKIRPDGRAMTEI
-322 RPLSAEV
+322 RPLSAEAGV
-329 GTLPRVHGS
+329 LPRVHGS
-338 GLFKRGQT
+338 GLFQRGQT
-346 QVLSVVTLGSTAD
+346 QVLSIVTLGSPAD
-359 VQIIDGLNRK
+359 SQLIDGLNI
-369 EIQKRY
+369 EDVEKRY

-383 FSVGDVKPLRAPGR
+383 FCVGDVRPLRGPGR
-397 REIGHGHLAERALI
+397 REIGHGHLAERALV
-411 PVLPDPS
+411 PVLPD
-418 EFPYTIRVVSEVLSS
+418 EKDFPYTIRVVSEVLSS

-470 EDSISILT
+470 DDSISILT

-510 SGITREVLEESLDN
+510 SGITEEVLRQSLAD
-524 AKEARMQILD
+524 AKDARFRILD
-534 LIDKTIES
+534 VIES
-542 PREDISDFA
+542 AIDAPREELSDYA
-551 PRLFTID
+551 PRLYTID

-568 GSGGKTINKIID
+568 GSGGKNINKIID
-580 ETGVTIETEDD
+580 ATGVKIETEDD

-598 VDGESGKRAI
+598 NDGTSGKKAI
-608 EMIKSI
+608 EMIRAI
-614 VTDPKAGDVYTGKV
+614 VTDPKPGDVFEGTV
-628 TRIMNFGAFVEI
+628 VRLMNFGAFVEI

-651 QIDHKRVEKV
+651 QIAHHRVNKV
-661 EDILNVGDEVT
+661 EDELKVGDK
-672 VKVTEIDRQ
+672 VKVQVTEIDRQ

-689 ALLEKPEGSESDD
+689 AVLEKPEKSERPE
-702 KDDHR
+702 KA
-707 QRRDNK
+707 
-713 RRNDKSEAWPA
+713 EAWPV
-724 DEDPRNLNN
+724 DESPYRKDK

>member
-1 MEKNYKYSSNHGFDL
+1 MIKNYKYTSKNGYDFE
-16 DVTIGKFA
+16 VTIGKYA
-24 EQANGEC
+24 EQANGAC
-31 YIRSGD
+31 FIQSGD

-76 FLKREGKAS
+76 FLRREGKAS

-117 LSMDEDNK
+117 LSMDHDHL
-125 PDCLSTIGASIA
+125 PDPLTTIGASIA

-142 IPFNGPVAA
+142 IPFNGPVGACM
-151 VSVGFVDGNFII
+151 VGKVDGKLVI

-168 QREKSLLDLT
+168 DRKKSDLHLN
-178 VAGSKDAINMVE
+178 VAGKKGAINMVE
-190 AGANELT
+190 AGANELD
-197 EDQMLEAMLLAHE
+197 ESEMLEAMLLA
-210 EIGHICEFTQ
+210 
-220 LIIDEIGKEKNL
+220 LDEIGDISDFIQTIIDDIGLPKKE
-232 VEVIVP
+232 VEAHEETELDRLI
-238 SELEE
+238 SESFEE
-243 KIIAEFS
+243 E
-250 EDIKGSIRTT
+250 IKSSIRTT
-260 DKMERGEA
+260 DKTEREDNI
-268 MFNIEEAAKERFLEE
+268 FRIEEEAKEKFLTDFPET
-283 YPDSEDEIHRVID
+283 EDEIHRRID

-307 SIDKIRPDGREMKEI
+307 SIDKIRPDGRAMTEI
-322 RPLSAEV
+322 RPLSAEAGV
-329 GTLPRVHGS
+329 LPRVHGS
-338 GLFKRGQT
+338 GLFQRGQT
-346 QVLSVVTLGSTAD
+346 QVLSIVTLGSPAD
-359 VQIIDGLNRK
+359 SQLIDGLNI
-369 EIQKRY
+369 EDVEKRY

-383 FSVGDVKPLRAPGR
+383 FCVGDVRPLRGPGR
-397 REIGHGHLAERALI
+397 REIGHGHLAERALV
-411 PVLPDPS
+411 PVLPD
-418 EFPYTIRVVSEVLSS
+418 EKDFPYTIRVVSEVLSS

-470 EDSISILT
+470 DDSISILT

-510 SGITREVLEESLDN
+510 SGITEEVLRQSLAD
-524 AKEARMQILD
+524 AKDARFRILD
-534 LIDKTIES
+534 VIES
-542 PREDISDFA
+542 AIDAPREELSDYA
-551 PRLFTID
+551 PRLYTID

-568 GSGGKTINKIID
+568 GSGGKNINKIID
-580 ETGVTIETEDD
+580 ATGVKIETEDD

-598 VDGESGKRAI
+598 NDGTSGKKAI
-608 EMIKSI
+608 EMIRAI
-614 VTDPKAGDVYTGKV
+614 VTDPKPGDVFEGTV
-628 TRIMNFGAFVEI
+628 VRLMNFGAFVEI

-651 QIDHKRVEKV
+651 QIAHHRVNKV
-661 EDILNVGDEVT
+661 EDELKVGDK
-672 VKVTEIDRQ
+672 VKVQVTEIDRQ

-689 ALLEKPEGSESDD
+689 ALLEKPEKSERPE
-702 KDDHR
+702 KA
-707 QRRDNK
+707 
-713 RRNDKSEAWPA
+713 EAWPV
-724 DEDPRNLNN
+724 DESTYRKDK